1 MSYLDVKQT
10 VQDLHGK
17 NIICEINRGRNKIIR
32 VPIKISQVYSSMFT
46 IEPLE
51 SVELDRKSFSYSDVM
66 CGDIKFL

>member
-17 NIICEINRGRNKIIR
+17 SIICEINRGRNKIIR

-51 SVELDRKSFSYSDVM
+51 RVDLDRKSFSYSDVM